1 MSNIYSFFT
10 FRYFIFLLTLSMSTP
25 LLHGQE
31 NPMLKMIGMW
41 DVEVYKTEPAALIE
55 QPEFTTKMEMTFE
68 LSVDKRG
75 IIQTSTVAAAGQI
88 QQLTITHFYDVQKNE
103 GHLLGSFGTGII
115 TYPDDKNLVIKQY
128 TFGGEL
134 LSLQNFTSISADTYE
149 GTAEPQNAD
158 QKVKV

>member
-1 MSNIYSFFT
+1 MIT
-10 FRYFIFLLTLSMSTP
+10 H
-25 LLHGQE
+25 LLHGQQ
-31 NPMLKMIGMW
+31 NPMLKMIGVW

-75 IIQTSTVAAAGQI
+75 IIQTNTVMAKGQV
-88 QQLTITHFYDVQKNE
+88 QQLSITHFYDAQKHE

-115 TYPDDKNLVIKQY
+115 TYPDEQNSVIKQY
-128 TFGGEL
+128 TFDGEL
-134 LSLQNFTSISADTYE
+134 LSAQSFTSISADRYE

-158 QKVKV
+158 QKVKVWLRMNRKK